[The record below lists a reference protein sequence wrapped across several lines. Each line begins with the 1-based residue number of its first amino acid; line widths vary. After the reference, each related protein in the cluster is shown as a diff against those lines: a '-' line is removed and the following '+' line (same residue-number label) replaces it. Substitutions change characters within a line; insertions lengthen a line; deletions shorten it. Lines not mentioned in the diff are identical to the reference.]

1 MSCSIRQCQCF
12 FKSNVFWDIERLQWK
27 SELDCSDKI
36 RSHKKSF
43 VAYLTKKILKAQKDT
58 CYLHISRVILL
69 ARQAG
74 KIVHSQK
81 NRSVISIFFCFFSS
95 GYISSN
101 SDSAF
106 LVILV

>member
-1 MSCSIRQCQCF
+1 MSCSIRQCQCL

-36 RSHKKSF
+36 RSHKESF
-43 VAYLTKKILKAQKDT
+43 VAYLTKKNLKAQKDT

-74 KIVHSQK
+74 KIVHSEK
-81 NRSVISIFFCFFSS
+81 NRSVISIFFFFLS